1 VRQEVV
7 VKKFGPILA
16 MLGVLAAVY
25 LQAVILLRLSQI
37 AARELNFLPLV
48 VYGQL
53 TNLVVAL
60 LLVGLAWYL
69 WSQKEEHR
77 LAAWIYLVTGFA
89 LEIIPILFIAGI
101 SPSIFLSVFFH
112 LWEALSPTRPGGLEV
127 LLIASMGLFHLLH
140 S

>member
-1 VRQEVV
+1 M

-16 MLGVLAAVY
+16 MMGVLAAVY

-89 LEIIPILFIAGI
+89 LGIIPILFIAGV
-101 SPSIFLSVFFH
+101 SSSVLFH
-112 LWEALSPTRPGGLEV
+112 FWDALSPIRPGGLEV
-127 LLIASMGLFHLLH
+127 FLIASMGLFHLLR